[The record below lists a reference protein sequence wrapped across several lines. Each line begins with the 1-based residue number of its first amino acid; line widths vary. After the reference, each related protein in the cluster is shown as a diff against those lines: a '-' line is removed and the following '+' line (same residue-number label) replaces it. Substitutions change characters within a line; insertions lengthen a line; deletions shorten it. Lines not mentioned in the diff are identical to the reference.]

1 MFEFEKRLIY
11 RGGDQETE
19 GKLVV
24 YLRWINMH
32 SSAGSN
38 QENNH
43 FSLDNKS
50 TWVSLKMIALL
61 FELDPVERSL
71 FSLYIQT
78 YSLFTV

>member
-11 RGGDQETE
+11 RGADQETE

-43 FSLDNKS
+43 FSHDIES

-61 FELDPVERSL
+61 FELDPVECSL
-71 FSLYIQT
+71 FSPYAQT
-78 YSLFTV
+78 HSLLTV